1 MRRLILTI
9 FIIMM
14 LFPLLLI
21 FSLQNND
28 DQKEDCIR
36 KDQIKEIDNV
46 SQKQAFIDKVPE
58 KIKRLCED

>member
-1 MRRLILTI
+1 
-9 FIIMM
+9 MM

-21 FSLQNND
+21 FSLQDND

>member
-21 FSLQNND
+21 FSLQDND